1 MLEGRHI
8 LSSCLLQN
16 NIQCRYK
23 ETTHQI
29 MARMKFVAEF
39 FRVRFGGE
47 QIMAD
52 DNFGHQ

>member
-1 MLEGRHI
+1 
-8 LSSCLLQN
+8 
-16 NIQCRYK
+16 
-23 ETTHQI
+23 

-39 FRVRFGGE
+39 FRVRFGGGGE